1 MQLNPGSTLGPYR
14 IVSSL
19 GAGGMG
25 EVYRAHDAK
34 LHRDVAIKVLPSLFA
49 ADPDRVGRFEREAQ
63 TLAALNDP
71 HIAHIYGLEE
81 TAGALALVMELVEG
95 EDLARRVARGPVPI
109 DEALPIARQIAEAL
123 EAAHE
128 QGIMHRD
135 LKPANV
141 MVRADGV
148 VKILDF
154 GLAKMVSGA
163 SVPGAAVATM
173 SSPTVLSPAMT
184 QIGIILGTAAY
195 MAPEQARGK
204 AVDRRVDV
212 WAFGCI
218 LFEMLTGIRPFGGE
232 TVTDVLSA
240 IVSRDPDWTALPKQT
255 SLEIRRL
262 LHRCLEKD
270 PRRRLRDIGE
280 ARLIFE
286 NPQTADVASAAAP
299 PARRPT
305 WILPALGAAVVIGAL
320 IGSALLA
327 AIGTPKSGGSRDI
340 TRFDL
345 RPPDNASLNVV
356 FRPAVS
362 ISADGSAI
370 AFTAITE
377 GVSRIYI
384 RSRVDVDGRVVPGSD
399 GGTNPSLS
407 PDGKWVAFFV
417 DGSIRKSSIDGAATT
432 IGRAHDDRGIAWSDD
447 GELIFPP
454 QAAGPL
460 VRMSADGGEQ
470 RPLTTIGA
478 GERTHRWPDVLPGGK
493 AVLFTVGT
501 LGSPDSYDASN
512 IDAVLVAT
520 GERRIVIKGAAM
532 ARYCG
537 DGHIVYAKGP
547 ALFAAPFDPERLSTT
562 GPPIQIVS
570 GVERD
575 SSTGAAHFDCADDGT
590 LAFVPGSPVGDLRRL
605 VWVDRQGQK
614 TAVGLTPGPYQEAR
628 VSPDGTRAVLL
639 KGTTGSGDVWTY
651 DFSSGTLNRL
661 TFTSTNAAPM
671 WASDGKMVY
680 YTAFEPS
687 GAASTIMRKVADA
700 SREAE
705 VVRKVPGRAYL
716 DWIDD
721 QQTMAIIDSVNV
733 ASDRGDLLR
742 CAFDPAVPPQVLVS
756 TPSNEYAGSVSP
768 GGRWLAYESDES
780 DRLEVHV
787 RDLTGTGAHWQVTT
801 SGGEE
806 PRWSAD
812 GREMFYRLANR
823 LVAIPLGEG
832 TTFHA
837 GKPRPLF
844 DALYNSG
851 IESGRSYDVDPK
863 TGRFLVVVPAE
874 GGSASGVVRVVLNW
888 DAGEKVPAR

>member
-1 MQLNPGSTLGPYR
+1 MPLTPGSPLGPYC

-49 ADPDRVGRFEREAQ
+49 ADPDRVTRFEREAQ

-81 TAGALALVMELVEG
+81 TAGALALVMELIEG
-95 EDLARRVARGPVPI
+95 EDLARRIARGPVPI
-109 DEALPIARQIAEAL
+109 DDAIPIARQIAEAL

-154 GLAKMVSGA
+154 GLAKIMSAASGPQA
-163 SVPGAAVATM
+163 TIATM
-173 SSPTVLSPAMT
+173 SSPTALSPAMT

-204 AVDRRVDV
+204 AIDRRVDV

-218 LFEMLTGIRPFGGE
+218 LFEMLAGTRPFDGE

-240 IVSRDPDWTALPKQT
+240 IVSRDPDWTALPEQT
-255 SLEIRRL
+255 PVEIRTL

-280 ARLIFE
+280 ARLICE
-286 NPQTADVASAAAP
+286 NPQTSDVASVVAS
-299 PARRPT
+299 PARRPK
-305 WILPALGAAVVIGAL
+305 WVLPALTAALAIVAL
-320 IGSALLA
+320 SASALLV
-327 AIGTPKSGGSRDI
+327 TMRKSGTDTPRAV

-345 RPPDNASLNVV
+345 QPPGNASLNVV

-362 ISADGSAI
+362 VSADGSAI

-384 RSRVDVDGRVVPGSD
+384 RSRMDVDIHVVPGTD
-399 GGTNPSLS
+399 GGSNPSLS

-417 DGSIRKSSIDGAATT
+417 DGSIRKSSVDGAATT
-432 IGRAHDDRGIAWSDD
+432 IGRAGDNRGIAWSDD
-447 GELIFPP
+447 GALIFPL
-454 QAAGPL
+454 QASGPL

-470 RPLTTIGA
+470 RPITTIRS

-512 IDAVLVAT
+512 IEAVLLAT
-520 GERRIVIKGAAM
+520 GERRVVIKGAAM

-537 DGHIVYAKGP
+537 DHLVYSKGP

-562 GPPIQIVS
+562 GPPVQIVA

-575 SSTGAAHFDCADDGT
+575 SSTGAAHFDCANDGT
-590 LAFVPGSPVGDLRRL
+590 LAFIPGSPVGDLRRL
-605 VWVDRQGQK
+605 VWVDQQGQK
-614 TAVGLTPGPYQEAR
+614 TVVGLTPGPYQEAR

-639 KGTTGSGDVWTY
+639 KGTTGGGDVWTY

-671 WASDGKMVY
+671 WSADGKMVY
-680 YTAFEPS
+680 YTAFEPT
-687 GAASTIMRKVADA
+687 GASSTIMRKVADG

-721 QQTMAIIDSVNV
+721 RQTMAIIDSVNA

-742 CAFDPAVPPQVLVS
+742 CAFDPAAPAQALVS
-756 TPSNEYAGSVSP
+756 SAANEYAGSVSP
-768 GGRWLAYESDES
+768 GGRWLAYESDET

-801 SGGEE
+801 AGGEE

-812 GREMFYRLANR
+812 GREMVYRIANR
-823 LVAIPLGEG
+823 LVSIPLVEG
-832 TTFHA
+832 TTFQA

-844 DALYNSG
+844 DALYNLG

-863 TGRFLVVVPAE
+863 TGRFLIVVPAD
-874 GGSASGVVRVVLNW
+874 GGSTSAVVRVVLNW
-888 DAGEKVPAR
+888 DAAAAMIGK

>member
-34 LHRDVAIKVLPSLFA
+34 LHRDVAIKVLASLFA
-49 ADPDRVGRFEREAQ
+49 ADPDRVSRFEREAQ
-63 TLAALNDP
+63 TLAAVNDP

-95 EDLARRVARGPVPI
+95 EDLARRIARGPVPI
-109 DEALPIARQIAEAL
+109 DDAIPIARQIAEAL

-128 QGIMHRD
+128 LGIMHRD

-141 MVRADGV
+141 MVRPDGV

-154 GLAKMVSGA
+154 GLAKMVGGA
-163 SVPGAAVATM
+163 PGPDATVATM

-204 AVDRRVDV
+204 AIDRRVDV

-218 LFEMLTGIRPFGGE
+218 LFEMLSGTRPFGGE

-240 IVSRDPDWTALPKQT
+240 IVSRDPDWTALPEQT
-255 SLEIRRL
+255 SVEIRKL
-262 LHRCLEKD
+262 LHRCLDKD

-280 ARLIFE
+280 ARLICE
-286 NPQTADVASAAAP
+286 NPHPGGVANAAAA
-299 PARRPT
+299 PARRPK
-305 WILPALGAAVVIGAL
+305 WILPALGAALVIVSLLA
-320 IGSALLA
+320 SALLVA
-327 AIGTPKSGGSRDI
+327 LRTPKTGAPKEV
-340 TRFDL
+340 TRFDV
-345 RPPDNASLNVV
+345 RPPDNATLDIV

-362 ISADGSAI
+362 VSADGSAI

-384 RSRVDVDGRVVPGSD
+384 RSRMNVDIHLVPGSD

-417 DGSIRKSSIDGAATT
+417 NNSIRKSSIDGPATT
-432 IGRAHDDRGIAWSDD
+432 IGRAGTNRGIAWSDH
-447 GELIFPP
+447 GALIFPP
-454 QAAGPL
+454 QASGPL
-460 VRMSADGGEQ
+460 LMMSVDGGEQ
-470 RPLTTIGA
+470 RPITTIA
-478 GERTHRWPDVLPGGK
+478 SGERTHRWPDVLPGGK

-512 IDAVLVAT
+512 IEAALLAT
-520 GERRIVIKGAAM
+520 GERRTVIKGAAM

-537 DGHIVYAKGP
+537 DHHLVYSKGP
-547 ALFAAPFDPERLSTT
+547 ALFAVPFDPERLTIT
-562 GPPIQIVS
+562 GSPVQIVA

-590 LAFVPGSPVGDLRRL
+590 LAFVPGSSVGDLRRL
-605 VWVDRQGQK
+605 VWVDQQGQK
-614 TAVGLTPGPYQEAR
+614 TAVGLPPGPYQEAR
-628 VSPDGTRAVLL
+628 VSSDGTRAVLL
-639 KGTTGSGDVWTY
+639 RGTTGGGDVWTY
-651 DFSSGTLNRL
+651 DFSNGTLNRL

-671 WASDGKMVY
+671 WSPDGKMVY
-680 YTAFEPS
+680 YTAFEPT
-687 GAASTIMRKVADA
+687 GDASTIMRKVADG

-721 QQTMAIIDSVNV
+721 QQTMAIIDSVNAV
-733 ASDRGDLLR
+733 SDRGDLLR
-742 CAFDPAVPPQVLVS
+742 CAFDPSVAPQPLVAGAA
-756 TPSNEYAGSVSP
+756 NEFSGSVSP
-768 GGRWLAYESDES
+768 TGRWLAYQSDET
-780 DRLEVHV
+780 DRPEVHV
-787 RDLTGTGAHWQVTT
+787 RDLTTAGAHWQVTT

-812 GREMFYRLANR
+812 GREMFYRIANR
-823 LVAIPLGEG
+823 LIGVPLGEG
-832 TTFHA
+832 AAFRA
-837 GKPRPLF
+837 GKAHPLF
-844 DALYNSG
+844 DALYNLG

-863 TGRFLVVVPAE
+863 TGRFLTVVPAE
-874 GGSASGVVRVVLNW
+874 GATASGVVRVVLNW
-888 DAGEKVPAR
+888 DAAAATVGK

>member
-34 LHRDVAIKVLPSLFA
+34 LHRDVAIKVLASLFA
-49 ADPDRVGRFEREAQ
+49 ADPDRVSRFEREAQ
-63 TLAALNDP
+63 TLAAVNDP

-81 TAGALALVMELVEG
+81 TTGALALVMELVEG
-95 EDLARRVARGPVPI
+95 EDLARRIARGPVPI
-109 DEALPIARQIAEAL
+109 DDAIPIARQIAEAL

-141 MVRADGV
+141 MVRPDGM

-154 GLAKMVSGA
+154 GLAKMVSGSSGPDA
-163 SVPGAAVATM
+163 TVATM

-195 MAPEQARGK
+195 MAPEQARGR
-204 AVDRRVDV
+204 AIDRRVDV

-218 LFEMLTGIRPFGGE
+218 LFEMLSGTRPFGGE
-232 TVTDVLSA
+232 TVSDVLSA
-240 IVSRDPDWTALPKQT
+240 IVSRDPDWTALPAQT
-255 SLEIRRL
+255 SVEIRKL
-262 LHRCLEKD
+262 LYRCLEKD

-280 ARLIFE
+280 ARLICE
-286 NPQTADVASAAAP
+286 NPHTGYVASAEAQE
-299 PARRPT
+299 RTST
-305 WILPALGAAVVIGAL
+305 WILPALGAALVIVSLLA
-320 IGSALLA
+320 SALLVA
-327 AIGTPKSGGSRDI
+327 LRKPNTGAPREV

-345 RPPDNASLNVV
+345 RPPDNANLNIV

-362 ISADGSAI
+362 VSADGSAF

-384 RSRVDVDGRVVPGSD
+384 RSRMNVDIHVVPGSD

-417 DGSIRKSSIDGAATT
+417 DGSIRKSSIDGRGAT
-432 IGRAHDDRGIAWSDD
+432 IGRAADNRGIAWSGD
-447 GELIFPP
+447 GALIFPP
-454 QAAGPL
+454 QASGPL
-460 VRMSADGGEQ
+460 VKMSADGGEQ
-470 RPLTTIGA
+470 RPITTMGA
-478 GERTHRWPDVLPGGK
+478 GERTHRWPDMLPGGK
-493 AVLFTVGT
+493 AVLFTTGT
-501 LGSPDSYDASN
+501 FGSPDSYDASN
-512 IDAVLVAT
+512 IEAVLLAT

-537 DGHIVYAKGP
+537 DHYLVYSKGP
-547 ALFAAPFDPERLSTT
+547 ALFAVPFDPERLTAT
-562 GPPIQIVS
+562 GPPVQIVA

-575 SSTGAAHFDCADDGT
+575 SGTGAAHFDCADDGT

-605 VWVDRQGQK
+605 VWVDQQGKK
-614 TAVGLTPGPYQEAR
+614 TVVGLAPGPYQEAR
-628 VSPDGTRAVLL
+628 VSPDGTRALL
-639 KGTTGSGDVWTY
+639 LRGTTGGGDVWTY
-651 DFSSGTLNRL
+651 DFSNGTLNRL

-671 WASDGKMVY
+671 WSPDGKMVY
-680 YTAFEPS
+680 YTAFEPT
-687 GAASTIMRKVADA
+687 GDASTIMRKVADG

-721 QQTMAIIDSVNV
+721 QETMAIVDSVN
-733 ASDRGDLLR
+733 AMSDRGDLLR
-742 CAFDPAVPPQVLVS
+742 CAFDPSVAPQPLVAGS
-756 TPSNEYAGSVSP
+756 ANEFSASVSP
-768 GGRWLAYESDES
+768 TGRWLAYQSDET
-780 DRLEVHV
+780 DRPEVHV
-787 RDLTGTGAHWQVTT
+787 RDLTTAGAHWQVTT

-812 GREMFYRLANR
+812 GRQMFYRIANR
-823 LVAIPLGEG
+823 LIGVSLGEG
-832 TTFHA
+832 ASFRA
-837 GKPRPLF
+837 GEARPLF
-844 DALYNSG
+844 DALYNLG
-851 IESGRSYDVDPK
+851 IESGRSYDVDSK
-863 TGRFLVVVPAE
+863 TGRFLIVVPAE
-874 GGSASGVVRVVLNW
+874 GATASGVVRVVLNW
-888 DAGEKVPAR
+888 DAAAATVGK